1 MNGRN
6 MKSSV
11 KGTKPLESSSPLP
24 GDVVRAVAWLREHP
38 SEPVALDQLAATAG
52 VRPRTLEAHF
62 RQFLGTTPRALARRM
77 RLANARRQ
85 LLSADSA
92 ADVTRIALASGFNQP
107 GRFAGE
113 YRGAFGELPSQ
124 TLRRAR
130 SGCAGSDDGID
141 DEALRISWRAVPAA
155 FTVAP
160 DQCTAALEG
169 TFAAQALAPSY
180 ALPKAI
186 AAWCLRQRTAQGFRS
201 ANAEDGEL
209 SCRLAYEASALAP
222 DDALVL
228 TLAAGALTLAGQ
240 LDEADQMIERA
251 LAIDPWAP
259 WGWLRRGWLS
269 AYHGDPDLAI
279 RDLKIALQLMPF
291 EPIRHLI
298 LIGIAAA
305 HFEAGRYERAASWA
319 RDGVEA
325 CPGSFWASRIVA
337 AAATHAGARAEA
349 RRVVRE
355 IRRRDPDLTV
365 TEAREAWPFPRDF
378 MDRLGDGLATA
389 GLPKG

>member
-1 MNGRN
+1 
-6 MKSSV
+6 
-11 KGTKPLESSSPLP
+11 
-24 GDVVRAVAWLREHP
+24 
-38 SEPVALDQLAATAG
+38 
-52 VRPRTLEAHF
+52 
-62 RQFLGTTPRALARRM
+62 
-77 RLANARRQ
+77 
-85 LLSADSA
+85 
-92 ADVTRIALASGFNQP
+92 
-107 GRFAGE
+107 
-113 YRGAFGELPSQ
+113 
-124 TLRRAR
+124 
-130 SGCAGSDDGID
+130 
-141 DEALRISWRAVPAA
+141 
-155 FTVAP
+155 
-160 DQCTAALEG
+160 
-169 TFAAQALAPSY
+169 
-180 ALPKAI
+180 
-186 AAWCLRQRTAQGFRS
+186 
-201 ANAEDGEL
+201 
-209 SCRLAYEASALAP
+209 
-222 DDALVL
+222 
-228 TLAAGALTLAGQ
+228 
-240 LDEADQMIERA
+240 MIQRA

-298 LIGIAAA
+298 FIGIAAA

-365 TEAREAWPFPRDF
+365 SEAREAWPFPRHF